1 LIFVPA
7 SLPAICRDIVRK
19 APAAFLLL
27 RIRASAFLATELKP
41 PAPGVRVA
49 DGLASHWNQKFM
61 RRYLSLVAALAILA
75 AAFCWLSLPPANAQS
90 AAREPVATPAQQ
102 QEAREAAVE
111 QQQRIERY
119 NQLIREQEDK
129 AKRVESLLER
139 QEKLMDKQEAAFAR
153 FEKILDTWEL
163 QQKEYQKYLDSLKK

>member
-1 LIFVPA
+1 
-7 SLPAICRDIVRK
+7 
-19 APAAFLLL
+19 LL

>member
-1 LIFVPA
+1 
-7 SLPAICRDIVRK
+7 
-19 APAAFLLL
+19 LL

-90 AAREPVATPAQQ
+90 AAREPAATPVQQ
-102 QEAREAAVE
+102 QEAAE

-119 NQLIREQEDK
+119 NQLIHEQEDK